1 VIPSDEAINNP
12 ELSYSTSDDGKGAIK
27 KKK

>member
-1 VIPSDEAINNP
+1 VIPSDEAVNNP
-12 ELSYSTSDDGKGAIK
+12 ELLYSTSDDGKGAIK